1 MLILLGDWVCL
12 LTRYW
17 CSEFLVEVI
26 VTSRNNTKELRC
38 ALGLGKTKQGAAVFA
53 ESIYPPS
60 SLLTELK
67 CPPWLV
73 WCANIFPNQPL
84 SPSSAS
90 ARICYYLTPPSSIFR
105 KTCLFSLSSWYQ
117 ISSNLQLVKI
127 QMDGWPFLLNW
138 LPLMSHLLYFPK
150 EKC

>member
-12 LTRYW
+12 LTPYW

-26 VTSRNNTKELRC
+26 VTSRNTKGTLMCLTVGED
-38 ALGLGKTKQGAAVFA
+38 KTG
-53 ESIYPPS
+53 S
-60 SLLTELK
+60 SCLCWEYISPKLSAYRIEMSTMVSLMCK
-67 CPPWLV
+67 HLSKS
-73 WCANIFPNQPL
+73 NL

-90 ARICYYLTPPSSIFR
+90 ARICYYLTPPSSIFC
-105 KTCLFSLSSWYQ
+105 KICLFSLSSWYQ
-117 ISSNLQLVKI
+117 VSSNLQLVKI